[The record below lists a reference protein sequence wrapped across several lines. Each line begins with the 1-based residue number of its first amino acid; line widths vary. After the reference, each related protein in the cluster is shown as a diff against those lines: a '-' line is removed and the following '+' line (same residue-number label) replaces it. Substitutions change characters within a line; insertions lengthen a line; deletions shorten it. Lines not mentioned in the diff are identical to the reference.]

1 MLDIITVGSA
11 TLDVFLRSS
20 GFKIGKRGR
29 EKLVLEGG
37 KVEVEEVFFQSGGG
51 ATNTAVGFS
60 RLGLKTAA
68 VARFGDDLLGQWV
81 AKELGAEKF
90 DQRFLLQIK
99 GDKTDYS
106 TILVGDNGERVI
118 LVARG
123 QSRLEKKIF
132 PFSKLPPS
140 RWVYLS
146 SLEGNFPL
154 LEKIIFWA
162 KERGSKIAL
171 NPGSRELK
179 EKRRLKALLPLL
191 AVLIV
196 NEEEASAFWGRNWRR
211 AIKRS
216 PAKITVVT
224 LGKKGACLA
233 AEGRLIEETIFK
245 TKTVD
250 ATGAGDAFSVGLIA
264 GLFLGKNLKESLRL
278 AMITSGLAVGNLG
291 AKTGLPT
298 KKQLLKLAENV

>member
-20 GFKIGKRGR
+20 DFKIGKRGR

-68 VARFGDDLLGQWV
+68 VARFGDDLAGQWV

-118 LVARG
+118 LVSRG

-132 PFSKLPPS
+132 PFSQLPSS

-146 SLEGNFPL
+146 SLEGNIPL
-154 LEKIIFWA
+154 LEKIVFWA
-162 KERGSKIAL
+162 KERGSRIAL

-196 NEEEASAFWGRNWRR
+196 NEEEASAF
-211 AIKRS
+211 
-216 PAKITVVT
+216 
-224 LGKKGACLA
+224 LGEKLA
-233 AEGRLIEETIFK
+233 SGDKTFPGKNNRGYFGEKGRLSCCRGQ
-245 TKTVD
+245 V
-250 ATGAGDAFSVGLIA
+250 
-264 GLFLGKNLKESLRL
+264 N
-278 AMITSGLAVGNLG
+278 
-291 AKTGLPT
+291 
-298 KKQLLKLAENV
+298 

>member
-11 TLDVFLRSS
+11 TLDVFLHSS

-123 QSRLEKKIF
+123 QSRLEKKNF
-132 PFSKLPPS
+132 PFSKLPSS

-146 SLEGNFPL
+146 SLEGNISL

-179 EKRRLKALLPLL
+179 EKKRLKALLPLL

-224 LGKKGACLA
+224 LGEKGACLA
-233 AEGRLIEETIFK
+233 AEGRF
-245 TKTVD
+245 
-250 ATGAGDAFSVGLIA
+250 
-264 GLFLGKNLKESLRL
+264 
-278 AMITSGLAVGNLG
+278 
-291 AKTGLPT
+291 
-298 KKQLLKLAENV
+298 